1 MPSKIERLS
10 GSTGSFTLTNSAS
23 TTARIPFGA
32 AAGGVVIVT
41 GVTSTP
47 ATLTWYVIG
56 SAEGTLIPLQDGVG
70 SAVTTTVASTNSYI
84 NAYPIPD
91 AAFGAQFIAAVT
103 NAGSLTVTLSVK
115 G

>member
-1 MPSKIERLS
+1 MPNKIERLS
-10 GSTGSFTLTNSAS
+10 GVTGSYTITNSTS
-23 TTARIPFGA
+23 STARIPFGSS
-32 AAGGVVIVT
+32 AGGVLIVT

-56 SAEGTLIPLQDGVG
+56 SAEGTLIPLQDGAG
-70 SAVTTTVASTNSYI
+70 SAVTTTIASTNSYV

-91 AAFGAQFIAAVT
+91 AAFGAQFIAAT
-103 NAGSLTVTLSVK
+103 ANAGSLTAQFSVK

>member
-1 MPSKIERLS
+1 MPNKIERLS
-10 GSTGSFTLTNSAS
+10 ITTGSYTLTTS
-23 TTARIPFGA
+23 TSSTARLPFVA
-32 AAGGVVIVT
+32 HAGGVMIVT

-47 ATLTWYVIG
+47 ATLTWYV
-56 SAEGTLIPLQDGVG
+56 STSNEGTLVPLQDGAG

-91 AAFGAQFIAAVT
+91 AAFGAQFIAATT
-103 NAGSLTVTLSVK
+103 NAGTLTVQFSVK

>member
-1 MPSKIERLS
+1 MPNKIERLS
-10 GSTGSFTLTNSAS
+10 GVTGSFTLTTSTS

-32 AAGGVVIVT
+32 VAGGVIVVT

-47 ATLTWYVIG
+47 ATLTWHV
-56 SAEGTLIPLQDGVG
+56 SNTPEGTLVPLQDGTG

-103 NAGSLTVTLSVK
+103 NAGSLTVVLSVK